1 MTVDDLPLL
10 SLLIGLPFAASL
22 SMAFVP
28 KPEAGRMLALAAA
41 VLELL
46 LSAALLWGFDPVDP
60 SLQFAER
67 RAWIPSLNVHYQLG
81 VDGVSVL
88 FPFLGAVLNL
98 AVIVASW
105 TAVQTRVRLYFSMIL
120 ALEGATVGV
129 FCATDLMLFFLFWEL
144 TIVPV
149 YILAGFSGIGP
160 QRRYAA
166 VKYAL
171 FMLAG
176 GIPLLFAILLL
187 ALNHAY
193 FLGVPAPA
201 GLSFDYLA
209 LLDTPLNGSL
219 PTAVFLLLLL
229 AFAVK
234 APLFPFHGWLPTLAM
249 EGPTGLTAWLAGLKL
264 GAFGI
269 VRFAVPLSP
278 QAALE
283 YRGLV
288 TALGILTAVYG
299 AVVAMR
305 QTNLRRLLAFSSVS
319 HVGLVI
325 AGIGALNF
333 QALQGAL
340 FQLANFSIV
349 AGGLFLVAG
358 FVQHRLGS
366 TEIEQLGGLAK
377 PMPLLSALFFILG
390 LASLGVPG
398 TSGFAA
404 EHLLLIGLLRQ
415 HAGYGLAALLSGVVG
430 AAYVLGYFRRAF
442 LGPDKLSAAAGEL
455 DLRPRELLVAGTLV
469 LWVIVLGLFPQ
480 LALDLSDGAVS
491 TLLARVHEA
500 LPEGPTSVAST
511 AP

>member
-1 MTVDDLPLL
+1 MIPDDLPLL
-10 SLLIGLPFAASL
+10 SLLIGLPLAAGL
-22 SMAFVP
+22 SMVFVSQP
-28 KPEAGRMLALAAA
+28 AGARMLALAAA
-41 VLELL
+41 VLEVLL
-46 LSAALLWGFDPVDP
+46 ATALLGGFEPVATG
-60 SLQFAER
+60 LQFVER
-67 RAWIPSLNVHYQLG
+67 HAWIPSLNVHYQLG

-88 FPFLGAVLNL
+88 FPFLGAVLSL

-105 TAVQTRVRLYFSMIL
+105 TAVQTRVRLYYGMIL

-149 YILAGFSGIGP
+149 YVLAGFSGIGP

-176 GIPLLFAILLL
+176 GIPLLFAIMLL
-187 ALNHAY
+187 ALNHAHV
-193 FLGVPAPA
+193 LGIPAPA

-209 LLDTPLNGSL
+209 LLDTPLDGQL
-219 PTAVFLLLLL
+219 ATAIFLLLALG
-229 AFAVK
+229 FAVK

-249 EGPTGLTAWLAGLKL
+249 EGPAGLTAWLAGLKL

-288 TALGILTAVYG
+288 AGLGVFTAVYG
-299 AVVAMR
+299 ALVALR
-305 QTNLRRLLAFSSVS
+305 QTNLRRLLAFSSIS
-319 HVGLVI
+319 HVGLVV
-325 AGIGALNF
+325 AGIATLNF

-358 FVQHRLGS
+358 FLQHRLGS
-366 TEIEQLGGLAK
+366 TEIDSLGGLAK
-377 PMPLLSALFFILG
+377 PMPVLSALFFILG
-390 LASLGVPG
+390 LASLGIPG
-398 TSGFAA
+398 TCGFAA
-404 EHLLLIGLLRQ
+404 EHLILIGLLRQ
-415 HAGYGLAALLSGVVG
+415 HRGLGLTALFAGVVG
-430 AAYVLGYFRRAF
+430 AAYLLGYFRRAF
-442 LGPDKLSAAAGEL
+442 LGPDRLGAAPAEL
-455 DLRPRELLVAGTLV
+455 DLRPRELLVAGALV

-491 TLLARVHEA
+491 ALLARVHEA
-500 LPEGPTSVAST
+500 LPDGPTSVAV
-511 AP
+511 AE

>member
-1 MTVDDLPLL
+1 MIPEALPLL
-10 SLLIGLPFAASL
+10 SLLIGLPFAAAL
-22 SMAFVP
+22 AMVLVP
-28 KPEAGRMLALAAA
+28 KPETARSLALAAA

-46 LSAALLWGFDPVDP
+46 LATVLLWGFDPVDP
-60 SLQFAER
+60 RLQFVER
-67 RAWIPSLNVHYQLG
+67 HAWIPSLNAYYHLG
-81 VDGVSVL
+81 VDGVTVL

-105 TAVQTRVRLYFSMIL
+105 TAVQSRVRLYYGLIL
-120 ALEGATVGV
+120 MLGGATVGV
-129 FCATDLMLFFLFWEL
+129 FCATDLMLFFLFWEM
-144 TIVPV
+144 TIAPV
-149 YILAGFSGIGP
+149 YLLAGFCGTGP

-187 ALNHAY
+187 ALNHAR

-209 LLDTPLNGSL
+209 LLDTPLDGRL
-219 PTAVFLLLLL
+219 ATTVFLLFMLG
-229 AFAVK
+229 FAIK

-249 EGPTGLTAWLAGLKL
+249 EGPAGLAAWLAGLKL

-283 YRGLV
+283 HRGLV
-288 TALGILTAVYG
+288 AGAGIVTAAYG
-299 AVVAMR
+299 ALVAMR
-305 QTNLRRLLAFSSVS
+305 QTNLRRLLAFSSIS
-319 HVGLVI
+319 HVGLVV
-325 AGIGALNF
+325 AGLAALNF
-333 QALQGAL
+333 QAVQGAL
-340 FQLANFSIV
+340 FQLANFGIV

-358 FVQHRLGS
+358 FIQHRIGS
-366 TEIEQLGGLAK
+366 TEIDRLGGLAR
-377 PMPLLSALFFILG
+377 PMPLLGALFFLLG

-404 EHLLLIGLLRQ
+404 EHLILIGLLRQ
-415 HAGYGLAALLSGVVG
+415 HMGLGLAALFADVV
-430 AAYVLGYFRRAF
+430 AAAGMLGYFRRAF
-442 LGPDKLSAAAGEL
+442 LGPDKLGMAAGEW
-455 DLRPRELLVAGTLV
+455 DLRSRERLVAGALAA
-469 LWVIVLGLFPQ
+469 WVVILGLFPR

-491 TLLARVHEA
+491 TLLARVHES
-500 LPEGPTSVAST
+500 LPEGPTSVA
-511 AP
+511 AAE

>member
-1 MTVDDLPLL
+1 MIPDALPIL
-10 SLLIGLPFAASL
+10 SLLIGLPFAAGL
-22 SMAFVP
+22 SMVFVP
-28 KPEAGRMLALAAA
+28 KPETGRMLALAAA

-46 LSAALLWGFDPVDP
+46 LAAMLLWGFDPVDP
-60 SLQFAER
+60 GLQFVER
-67 RAWIPSLNVHYQLG
+67 HAWIPSLNAHYQLG

-105 TAVQTRVRLYFSMIL
+105 TVVQNRVRLYYGMIL
-120 ALEGATVGV
+120 ALGGATVGV

-149 YILAGFSGIGP
+149 YVLAGFSGIGP

-171 FMLAG
+171 FMLAS

-187 ALNHAY
+187 ALNHAR

-209 LLDTPLNGSL
+209 LLDTPLGGGL
-219 PTAVFLLLLL
+219 ATAVFLLLVLG
-229 AFAVK
+229 FAVK

-249 EGPTGLTAWLAGLKL
+249 EGPAGLTAWLAGLKL

-283 YRGLV
+283 YRGLMAGV
-288 TALGILTAVYG
+288 GILTAAYG
-299 AVVAMR
+299 AIVAMR
-305 QTNLRRLLAFSSVS
+305 QTNLRRLLAFSSIS
-319 HVGLVI
+319 HVGLVV
-325 AGIGALNF
+325 AGIAALNF

-349 AGGLFLVAG
+349 AGGLFMVAG
-358 FVQHRLGS
+358 FIQHRTGS
-366 TEIEQLGGLAK
+366 TEIDQLGGLAK
-377 PMPLLSALFFILG
+377 PMPLLGALFFVLG

-404 EHLLLIGLLRQ
+404 EHLILIGLLRQ
-415 HAGYGLAALLSGVVG
+415 HTGLGLAALFAGIVA
-430 AAYVLGYFRRAF
+430 AAYVLRYFRRAF
-442 LGPDKLSAAAGEL
+442 LGPDKLGTAPGEL
-455 DLRPRELLVAGTLV
+455 DLRPRELLVAGALV
-469 LWVIVLGLFPQ
+469 LWVVVLGLFPR

-491 TLLARVHEA
+491 ALLARVHES
-500 LPEGPTSVAST
+500 LPEGPTSVA
-511 AP
+511 AAE